1 MPQPGFSSLP
11 DELIFRIMSAS
22 DPQSRLNF
30 MFVSKRF
37 QKIASDVLLWPDG
50 VLVTQYLQNPE
61 VNEYTTK
68 IRIVNSDP
76 DVVRELVGQVARCF
90 PNIQTLLLDRCHV
103 HAGTSFFA
111 PLSFTK
117 LVEVEFS
124 QVQITNIEHLERSWL
139 EDANLMTN
147 LDVLKFTCCT
157 GLPNDLLYHASQM
170 SALRTVEIRLCS
182 GFTAPPNSLMG
193 NENVYAKWNLKH
205 LHIVGTVPKGFV
217 RPGNLGTWMPRLEH
231 LGLEKMH
238 YLEVMRFGITALPV
252 YLSSFSVAG
261 TRIPFRIPKPDRA
274 TYSVIFASWLIDLI
288 KPIRWTCRF
297 VNVSG
302 CMLGLKGRE
311 MIRRMLR
318 RSSITS

>member
-1 MPQPGFSSLP
+1 MAAPMPQPGFSSLP

-205 LHIVGTVPKGFV
+205 LHIVGTVPKG
-217 RPGNLGTWMPRLEH
+217 T
-231 LGLEKMH
+231 EK
-238 YLEVMRFGITALPV
+238 
-252 YLSSFSVAG
+252 
-261 TRIPFRIPKPDRA
+261 
-274 TYSVIFASWLIDLI
+274 
-288 KPIRWTCRF
+288 
-297 VNVSG
+297 
-302 CMLGLKGRE
+302 
-311 MIRRMLR
+311 
-318 RSSITS
+318 